1 MEKKLTAEE
10 AAIIDVLIDCIA
22 EKKHFCLYIK
32 SLDKPIEKIV
42 EHYLMLQRKIKK

>member
-10 AAIIDVLIDCIA
+10 TAIIDVLIECIT

-32 SLDKPIEKIV
+32 KFDKPIEEIV
-42 EHYLMLQRKIKK
+42 KHYLALQLKVKK